1 MHTFSHYRDLVLDLL
16 FPRSA
21 RAVRIAHTK
30 DIPLSAVP
38 RTTLLCGTPILTL
51 ASYHDSAVQD
61 AIRALKF
68 EHNSDAQKLLS
79 ALLDDFLL
87 EDILERAREHGT
99 RSYGISIPLSPRRIQ
114 ERGYNQVDYVVSHT
128 HAVTGAYLQY
138 VPHCLIRT
146 RDTAPQ
152 TTLHKRERHRNVH
165 GAFAVPKAYTH
176 LLAGTQVYL
185 FDDVAT
191 TGATLAEAA
200 SALRTHGAHVTCVAF
215 ARA

>member
-1 MHTFSHYRDLVLDLL
+1 MHTFSHYRDLVLDIL

-30 DIPLSAVP
+30 NIPLSAAP

-61 AIRALKF
+61 AVRALKF
-68 EHNSDAQKLLS
+68 EHNRDAQKLLTD
-79 ALLDDFLL
+79 LLNDFLL
-87 EDILERAREHGT
+87 EDILEQARERGT
-99 RSYGISIPLSPRRIQ
+99 RSYGISIPLSERRAQ

-128 HAVTGAYLQY
+128 RAVTEEYLRY
-138 VPHCLIRT
+138 VPHYLVRT

-152 TTLHKRERHRNVH
+152 TTLHKRARARNVR
-165 GAFAVPKAYTH
+165 GAFMVPTAYAP
-176 LLAGTQVYL
+176 LLRGAHIYL

-191 TGATLAEAA
+191 TGATLSEAA
-200 SALRTHGAHVTCVAF
+200 RTLTHHGAHVTCIAF